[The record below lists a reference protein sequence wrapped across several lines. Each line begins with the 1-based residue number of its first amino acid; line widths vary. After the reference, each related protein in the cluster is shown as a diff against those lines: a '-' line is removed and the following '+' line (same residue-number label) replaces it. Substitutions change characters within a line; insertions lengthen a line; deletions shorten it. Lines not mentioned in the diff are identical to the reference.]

1 MYGREEDAVWVGYY
15 KQRIDEGQKRTDAGD
30 KSVVEQEEC
39 QAGQDNE
46 YEG

>member
-1 MYGREEDAVWVGYY
+1 MCGREEDAVGIGYY
-15 KQRIDEGQKRTDAGD
+15 KQRVDEGKKRTDAGG